1 MTEWPKNT
9 GSTYFNYKN
18 FLSIVLLA
26 ACDANYYFTL
36 VDIGCYGSTNGASIL
51 SGSVFGKAFE
61 DFPTNFNIHAP
72 SKIGERKLP
81 YVLLGDDILPLKPW
95 LMKPYPSENLQECQ
109 DVYNYCLSRAKS
121 AIENVFGIL
130 SAKWR
135 IFRRPIKANINL
147 IEKIVKATVC
157 LHHYLR
163 LTDNVS
169 YTPEGFVD
177 SEDD

>member
-1 MTEWPKNT
+1 MGAIDCKHVMTEWPKNT

-36 VDIGCYGSTNGASIL
+36 VDIGCYGSNNGASVL

-81 YVLLGDDILPLKPW
+81 YVLLGDDILPLKP
-95 LMKPYPSENLQECQ
+95 
-109 DVYNYCLSRAKS
+109 
-121 AIENVFGIL
+121 
-130 SAKWR
+130 
-135 IFRRPIKANINL
+135 
-147 IEKIVKATVC
+147 
-157 LHHYLR
+157 
-163 LTDNVS
+163 
-169 YTPEGFVD
+169 
-177 SEDD
+177 